1 MSQEDRPSA
10 VDLAR
15 RLTLSERLQR
25 RRFELL
31 PLTGPGA
38 AFADVQGRRPG
49 ETTAPAALVDLI
61 SSIASVGVLQ
71 PILVEELH
79 GGRRRLVAGERRLRA
94 AKWGA
99 TSAEGSGNPHF
110 AAVPAVVC
118 PGPLSE
124 EERRTWQ
131 LVENLAREDLRPGEL
146 AAALVFERCAVLTAK
161 LLGAGVPVPDDI
173 LCIDD
178 PVERFRR
185 LERLRGANRRA
196 AASWPEVLR
205 RLGIQVSPRQAR
217 ALAAAFAAL
226 PRELSADMDAHRVAL
241 ATRVAYL
248 RLDAGRRQAAAQL
261 WEAVKTRGRPELL
274 GAAVR
279 ECLDHPSLTPG
290 DALDRAADLHV
301 AANRSR
307 SERLRT
313 PEERESDQKT
323 PVPVEV
329 VDRALDGLR
338 ALVEQLR
345 AGAVVDGYRA
355 GSLRLF
361 LAELR
366 SLLDEGDRPAE
377 AAA

>member
-1 MSQEDRPSA
+1 MSGDDRPSV

-49 ETTAPAALVDLI
+49 EATAPAALADLI

-71 PILVEELH
+71 PILVEELD

-99 TSAEGSGNPHF
+99 TAVEASANPHF
-110 AAVPAVVC
+110 AAIPAVVC

-161 LLGAGVPVPDDI
+161 LLGAGVPVPDDV
-173 LCIDD
+173 LRTDD

-185 LERLRGANRRA
+185 LERLRGANRQVA
-196 AASWPEVLR
+196 APWPEVLR
-205 RLGIQVSPRQAR
+205 RLGIQVSARQAR

-226 PRELSADMDAHRVAL
+226 PREVSADMDAHRVAL

-248 RLDAGRRQAAAQL
+248 RLDAGRRQAAAEL
-261 WEAVKTRGRPELL
+261 WEAVKARGRPELL

-279 ECLDHPSLTPG
+279 ECIDHPRLTP
-290 DALDRAADLHV
+290 DEALERAVDLHV
-301 AANRSR
+301 EANRSR
-307 SERLRT
+307 SERLRI
-313 PEERESDQKT
+313 PESDADDRHT
-323 PVPVEV
+323 PVPLDL

-338 ALVEQLR
+338 ALLEQLR

-361 LAELR
+361 VRELASFVDKSSETT
-366 SLLDEGDRPAE
+366 GA
-377 AAA
+377 